1 MKIELRR
8 SELIKTKGE
17 VTLSLP
23 SIEGEYS
30 IKNAT
35 ALNRILTD
43 IITKKIEGEDDE
55 NT

>member
-1 MKIELRR
+1 MKIELSR

-23 SIEGEYS
+23 SIEGDYS
-30 IKNAT
+30 INNAT

>member
-1 MKIELRR
+1 MKIELSR

-23 SIEGEYS
+23 SIEGEYRKD
-30 IKNAT
+30 IAT
-35 ALNRILTD
+35 ALNTILTD

>member
-1 MKIELRR
+1 MKIELSR

-17 VTLSLP
+17 ITLSLP

-35 ALNRILTD
+35 VLNRILTD